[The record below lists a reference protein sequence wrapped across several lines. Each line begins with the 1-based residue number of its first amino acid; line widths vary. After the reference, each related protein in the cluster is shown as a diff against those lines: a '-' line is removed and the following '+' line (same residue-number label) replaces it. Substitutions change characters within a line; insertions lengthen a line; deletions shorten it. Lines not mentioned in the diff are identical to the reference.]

1 MGRLC
6 SCRFKLIMAEFC
18 LHRLSQMALCLCLAS
33 VLASPV
39 PPQGAPIMG
48 VEGAYAPAVT
58 GAAQT
63 LAKESRTLAS
73 DTATIADKVIAS
85 GAASKKK
92 LQDAKTETMN
102 AEAAKALE
110 TKKMLDEVKAKTEEA
125 LKANEE
131 ADAKAEKITKEA
143 ASSITDIVKDKDKHK
158 VDTQANLAK
167 SKADTQAVAAQQK
180 LALSL
185 KKEGDM
191 KKAKEITTKAFKD
204 MQTTESKGSQELVKR
219 VNEVINKASTDL
231 ENAKGLALS
240 DAARET
246 APITALTKAD
256 LEKAEVQRKA
266 AVKKIL
272 DLKSDVIKAKAESM
286 DIARAKFEEL
296 LNIPALNVAPTGK
309 IVGDD
314 IDSHGCKMS
323 AGFMWCEEKK
333 S

>member
-1 MGRLC
+1 M
-6 SCRFKLIMAEFC
+6 M
-18 LHRLSQMALCLCLAS
+18 
-33 VLASPV
+33 
-39 PPQGAPIMG
+39 
-48 VEGAYAPAVT
+48 EGAYAPAVT

-191 KKAKEITTKAFKD
+191 KKAKEAEVKSMEITTKAFKD

-219 VNEVINKASTDL
+219 VNEVINKASTD
-231 ENAKGLALS
+231 
-240 DAARET
+240 
-246 APITALTKAD
+246 
-256 LEKAEVQRKA
+256 
-266 AVKKIL
+266 
-272 DLKSDVIKAKAESM
+272 
-286 DIARAKFEEL
+286 
-296 LNIPALNVAPTGK
+296 
-309 IVGDD
+309 
-314 IDSHGCKMS
+314 
-323 AGFMWCEEKK
+323 
-333 S
+333 